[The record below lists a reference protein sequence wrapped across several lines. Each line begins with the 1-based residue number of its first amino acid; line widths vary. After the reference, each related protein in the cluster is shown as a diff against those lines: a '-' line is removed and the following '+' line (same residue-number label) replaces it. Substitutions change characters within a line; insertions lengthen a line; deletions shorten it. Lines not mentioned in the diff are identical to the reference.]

1 MSSLGG
7 LLRVLTERLEA
18 NRRILAVMDPA
29 TPEHAALVDR
39 QKVVF
44 GTALQAMPNMQE
56 RIGVDL
62 CEAVARV
69 GWPDHTAQ
77 IQAIMDHTVPPAENR
92 LFGQLTTSSR
102 TQLQNYVHMDNHI
115 PKRVWQCSLDD
126 FTALLCEWLGVDM
139 GCQNASEC
147 TVQKVV
153 ALSLLMKHNGRH
165 GATHTSWSTK
175 RSLTDLVKKFLK
187 QHRYQRPAEWIDTLP
202 ATTTLFQE
210 QYPIQWTQSQARGD
224 NAAVPCPHSA
234 SDVQSVLAVVPMRNS
249 MRRFVEH
256 NRGSGAPLGTSYPGS
271 GAPLGNS
278 PVADPCGQPIE
289 LLRMFAQ
296 LLGERS
302 FRGPGDGDGDIA
314 LEFPPPRQRL
324 QVVMIWLMG

>member
-7 LLRVLTERLEA
+7 LIRLTTERLEA
-18 NRRILAVMDPA
+18 NRRLLALLDPA
-29 TPEHAALVDR
+29 TPEHAARVDR
-39 QKVVF
+39 QKGVF
-44 GTALQAMPNMQE
+44 GTALQAMPNFPE
-56 RIGVDL
+56 RIAVDL

-77 IQAIMDHTVPPAENR
+77 LQAIMDHIVAPAENR

-102 TQLQNYVHMDNHI
+102 TQLQNYVDMDHHI
-115 PKRVWQCSLDD
+115 PKRVWEASLHD
-126 FTALLCEWLGVDM
+126 FPALLCEWLRVDM

-147 TVQKVV
+147 TVQKAV
-153 ALSLLMKHNGRH
+153 ALSLLKQKGRH
-165 GATHTSWSTK
+165 GAIHTSWSSK
-175 RSLTDLVKKFLK
+175 RSLTELVKKCLK
-187 QHRYQRPAEWIDTLP
+187 QHRYQRPAEWVDTLP
-202 ATTTLFQE
+202 ATSILFQE
-210 QYPIQWTQSQARGD
+210 QYPMQWTQSQARGAND
-224 NAAVPCPHSA
+224 AVPCPHSA
-234 SDVQSVLAVVPMRNS
+234 RDVQVVLAEVPMRNS
-249 MRRFVEH
+249 MRRLVEQ

-296 LLGERS
+296 LLGGRG
-302 FRGPGDGDGDIA
+302 FRGPGDGDGDIP
-314 LEFPPPRQRL
+314 LEFPPPRQQL

>member
-7 LLRVLTERLEA
+7 LIRLTNERLEA
-18 NRRILAVMDPA
+18 NRRLLALLDPA
-29 TPEHAALVDR
+29 TPEHAARVDR
-39 QKVVF
+39 QKGVF
-44 GTALQAMPNMQE
+44 GTALQAMPNFPE
-56 RIGVDL
+56 RIAVDL

-77 IQAIMDHTVPPAENR
+77 LQAIMDHIVAPAENR

-102 TQLQNYVHMDNHI
+102 TQLQNYVDMDHHI
-115 PKRVWQCSLDD
+115 PKRVWEASLHD
-126 FTALLCEWLGVDM
+126 FTALLCEWLRVDM

-147 TVQKVV
+147 TVQKAV
-153 ALSLLMKHNGRH
+153 ALSLLKQNGRH
-165 GATHTSWSTK
+165 GATHTSWSSK
-175 RSLTDLVKKFLK
+175 RSLTELVKKCLK
-187 QHRYQRPAEWIDTLP
+187 QHRYQRPAEWVDTLP
-202 ATTTLFQE
+202 ATSILFQE
-210 QYPIQWTQSQARGD
+210 QYPMQWTQSQARGAND
-224 NAAVPCPHSA
+224 AVPCPHSA
-234 SDVQSVLAVVPMRNS
+234 SDVQAVLGEVPMRNS
-249 MRRFVEH
+249 MRRLVEH

-296 LLGERS
+296 LLGGRG
-302 FRGPGDGDGDIA
+302 FRGPGDGDGDIP
-314 LEFPPPRQRL
+314 LEFPPPRQQL